1 MPGTDNPK
9 PTIVIV
15 EDDVV
20 VRETLSLVL
29 RRRGH
34 YTAALA
40 DGEAFLADGTPT
52 PSCVILDMQRSG
64 RSVCE
69 ILDDLDT
76 ADQAAPILIVSGQH
90 DLRTALRTLGDGA
103 MDMLRKP
110 LAERQ
115 SPARPRLTPREREVL
130 TWVARGK
137 SAWEIARILSIAKRT
152 VDEHVAIAM
161 RNLGA
166 VNRAHAVA
174 IAILERLIDL

>member
-1 MPGTDNPK
+1 MPGTADPK

-20 VRETLSLVL
+20 LRETLSLVL

-40 DGEAFLADGTPT
+40 DGEAFPADSPPT
-52 PSCVILDMQRSG
+52 PSCVILDMQTSG
-64 RSVCE
+64 RSVSE
-69 ILDDLDT
+69 ILGDLRS
-76 ADQAAPILIVSGQH
+76 ADHPASILIVFGQH
-90 DLRTALRTLGDGA
+90 DLGRAARILGGGA
-103 MDMLRKP
+103 MEMLRKP

-115 SPARPRLTPREREVL
+115 SPANPRLTPREREVL
-130 TWVARGK
+130 TWVAQGK

-152 VDEHVAIAM
+152 VDEHVATAM

-166 VNRAHAVA
+166 ANRVHAVA
-174 IAILERLIDL
+174 IAIRKRLIDV

>member
-29 RRRGH
+29 RRRGY

-40 DGEAFLADGTPT
+40 DGEAFLADGPPT
-52 PSCVILDMQRSG
+52 PSCVVLDMQMSG
-64 RSVCE
+64 RSISE
-69 ILDDLDT
+69 ILENLDSMDHP
-76 ADQAAPILIVSGQH
+76 ASILIVFGQH
-90 DLRTALRTLGDGA
+90 DLRTAVRILGDGA
-103 MDMLRKP
+103 MEMLRKSRT
-110 LAERQ
+110 ERQ
-115 SPARPRLTPREREVL
+115 SPTKPRLTPREREVL